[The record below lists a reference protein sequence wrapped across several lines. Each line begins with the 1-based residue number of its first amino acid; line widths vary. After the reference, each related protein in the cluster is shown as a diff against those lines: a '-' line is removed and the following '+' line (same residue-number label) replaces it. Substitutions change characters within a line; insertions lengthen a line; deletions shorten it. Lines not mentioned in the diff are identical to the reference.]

1 MAGFSLV
8 LSSIERW
15 IDGRSPKHPVP
26 EKTSRPTLELY
37 LCLLHG
43 IGFFF
48 FVGQECT
55 AGGSSMSA
63 DCVMRSLSKAL
74 IFWQKRHPNLNFPE
88 VLAVQGDNT
97 VKEVKNG
104 IFAKLLIMLT
114 SADYFKEA
122 AARHLKVGHTHE
134 DGGKSKLTLLG
145 FAVASHSLC
154 ERLDRTAGGSS
165 GRRFCCCR
173 S

>member
-1 MAGFSLV
+1 
-8 LSSIERW
+8 
-15 IDGRSPKHPVP
+15 VP
-26 EKTSRPTLELY
+26 DKVNRPTLELY

-48 FVGQECT
+48 YVGQECT

-63 DCVMRSLSKAL
+63 DCVMRSLSKAW
-74 IFWQKRHPNLNFPE
+74 IFWQKRHPNLKFPE

-114 SADYFKEA
+114 SADYFKQA

-154 ERLDRTAGGSS
+154 ERLDKTTGGSS